1 MKRSATHWVLV
12 GVWMFA
18 GSAAAQDATA
28 PEPTDDEIAAPGV
41 EAQAEAEEEEAPSIE
56 LLPEV
61 DPSLAPPPL
70 DAAEEE
76 GDTTPEEPPS
86 TTVPPVAA
94 TGDVRVHFEP
104 GLGLQITNN
113 DGRFELI
120 IRARAQFLAS
130 MRRPDGGDAG
140 VDFELRRARIY
151 FQGAVFDPAIRFT
164 LQLGVSP
171 SCSDMGNT
179 FGGNSCAGPS
189 PAIPGST
196 TPAAPLSGFTPRWS
210 PLLDWNIELRHLR
223 EMNVRIGQQIPT
235 FSRTFTISDASY
247 QFIDR
252 ALSDAEFNLDRT
264 FAIELRSMDFAGLG
278 WLRYYAGVMSTQGRD
293 MPFAPDLHL
302 GYYVRVDVNPFGFFN
317 DYVQGDLARN
327 AQPRLSIGA
336 SYAFLDHAP
345 FDRGTIGTLPL
356 DGGTTDM
363 HVFTTDFV
371 FMWQGF
377 SLTGE
382 LDYRSA
388 ARHPGTSAPTN
399 PMTMMQFPPSLPRSG
414 YGMLAIAGMMLGDL
428 PLEVVVRGGLVRR
441 IGSPA
446 ESAIVD
452 QNELGGGL
460 NWYVEGHPL
469 KVSLWFTDVWR
480 DDGANGTGQTLRLQV
495 QATL

>member
-1 MKRSATHWVLV
+1 MRRIATRVVLLGLWMSAGT
-12 GVWMFA
+12 
-18 GSAAAQDATA
+18 AAAQDAPPSEPGATDGA
-28 PEPTDDEIAAPGV
+28 APALVEAPVTEEAEPEPAIP
-41 EAQAEAEEEEAPSIE
+41 
-56 LLPEV
+56 
-61 DPSLAPPPL
+61 LAPLTEPEPL

-76 GDTTPEEPPS
+76 GDAEPEEPPS
-86 TTVPPVAA
+86 TSVPPVAA

-140 VDFELRRARIY
+140 MDFELRRARIY
-151 FQGAVFDPAIRFT
+151 FQGAIFDPLIRFT

-179 FGGNSCAGPS
+179 FSGQGCGS
-189 PAIPGST
+189 PAPTIPGST
-196 TPAAPLSGFTPRWS
+196 PTPAPLGAFNPRWS

-247 QFIDR
+247 QFVDR

-302 GYYVRVDVNPFGFFN
+302 GYYVRVDANPLGFFN

-327 AQPRLSIGA
+327 VNPRLSLGVA
-336 SYAFLDHAP
+336 YAFLDRAP

-363 HVFTTDFV
+363 HVFTADFV
-371 FMWQGF
+371 FMWHGF
-377 SLTGE
+377 SLMGE
-382 LDYRSA
+382 VDWRAA
-388 ARHPGTSAPTN
+388 ARHPGTAAPTD
-399 PMTMMQFPPSLPRSG
+399 PMTMMPFAPSLARSG
-414 YGMLAIAGMMLGDL
+414 YGMFTMAGMLLGDL
-428 PLEVVVRGGLVRR
+428 PLEVVVRAGLVRR
-441 IGSPA
+441 VGSAA

-452 QNELGGGL
+452 QNEVGGGL
-460 NWYVEGHPL
+460 NWYIEGHPL
-469 KVSLWFTDVWR
+469 KVSLWFTNVWR
-480 DDGANGTGQTLRLQV
+480 DDGGNGAGQTLRLQV